1 MRDGRNQR
9 KELDPKFSR
18 GRVIFNIDA
27 AVERKRRRSM
37 DVTFYTDDDDK
48 GFVVEIGFFDTV
60 AEIKEKL
67 QFFAGYPVASQK
79 LVFNGQELRDDADT
93 EGCGILH
100 NSSVQLLVA
109 SDPSGAQDEDDGD
122 GDALD
127 HPVKVNVAVSR
138 PSPEPDRRF
147 SLEASAC
154 DTVRRLKERI
164 GDLEGVPLHGLALH
178 REGEEEGEEL
188 LDHHTLADYM
198 AAGEVEVTVH
208 AAARP
213 PVPGLATPASADPYS
228 RRLRLVVRPMFQ
240 PAPAK
245 KLWATVNP
253 SIKVSELGRVM
264 KKKYGFQYWPSEG
277 CFLFVRNHVAVD
289 EAKSFRWHGVEE
301 GDTIEIFRVIDD

>member
-1 MRDGRNQR
+1 
-9 KELDPKFSR
+9 
-18 GRVIFNIDA
+18 
-27 AVERKRRRSM
+27 M
-37 DVTFYTDDDDK
+37 DVTFYTDDGDK

-60 AEIKEKL
+60 AEIKEKV

-93 EGCGILH
+93 ERCGIIH

-109 SDPSGAQDEDDGD
+109 SDPSCSQDEDDGD
-122 GDALD
+122 ELD
-127 HPVKVNVAVSR
+127 QPVKVNVVVSR

-154 DTVRRLKERI
+154 DTVRRLKELI
-164 GDLEGVPLHGLALH
+164 GDLEGFPLHGLALH
-178 REGEEEGEEL
+178 REGEKEKEEL
-188 LDHHTLADYM
+188 LDHPTLADYL
-198 AAGEVEVTVH
+198 AAGEEEMTVH

-213 PVPGLATPASADPYS
+213 PLPGLATPASADPYS
-228 RRLRLVVRPMFQ
+228 RRLRIVVRPMFR

-253 SIKVSELGRVM
+253 SLKVSELGRIM
-264 KKKYGFQYWPSEG
+264 KKKYGFHWPSEG

-289 EAKSFRWHGVEE
+289 EGKSFRWHGMEE
-301 GDTIEIFRVIDD
+301 GDTIDIFRVIDD